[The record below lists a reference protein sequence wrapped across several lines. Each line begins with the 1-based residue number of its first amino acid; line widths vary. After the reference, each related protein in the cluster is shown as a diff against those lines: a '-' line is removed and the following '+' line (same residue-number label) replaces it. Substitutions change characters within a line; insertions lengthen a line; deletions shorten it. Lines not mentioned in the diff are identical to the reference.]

1 MEAYS
6 GFGPPFRKPAVAMS
20 NLSTL
25 FRDSAIKRVFV
36 CGLAL
41 DYCVK
46 CTAID
51 AADAGYETFVVEDAA
66 KAVDSSDHNLRTI
79 KREMEDHGVTFI
91 LSTSMGLKV

>member
-1 MEAYS
+1 
-6 GFGPPFRKPAVAMS
+6 MS
-20 NLSTL
+20 NLSNL
-25 FRDSAIKRVFV
+25 LSDSAIKRVFV

-51 AADAGYETFVVEDAA
+51 AADAGYQTFVVEDAA
-66 KAVDSSDHNLRTI
+66 KAVDSSDNNLRTI

-91 LSTSMGLKV
+91 LSTSTELKV